1 MNTSPR
7 QRKIIHP
14 DPRKNE
20 LSERLRGATQGHV
33 LFDRGSRGRYATD
46 ASIYQIEPVGV
57 LIPKTFGDVQT
68 AIEICRDLRIPL
80 LARGAGTSQCGQT
93 VGRALVIDHSAYLNR
108 VVEFDLE
115 AMTVKVEPGMVLEI
129 GRASWRERGCRYVE

>member
-80 LARGAGTSQCGQT
+80 LARGAGTSQCGPT
-93 VGRALVIDHSAYLNR
+93 VDRKSVVSGKSVYVRVDLGGRRIIKKN
-108 VVEFDLE
+108 
-115 AMTVKVEPGMVLEI
+115 KK
-129 GRASWRERGCRYVE
+129 